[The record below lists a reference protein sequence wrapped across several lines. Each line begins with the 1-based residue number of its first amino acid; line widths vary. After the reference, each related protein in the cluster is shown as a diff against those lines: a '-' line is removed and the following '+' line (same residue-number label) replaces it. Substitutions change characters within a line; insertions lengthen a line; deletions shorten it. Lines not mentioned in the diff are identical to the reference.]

1 MDWKQ
6 QENSENVFS
15 VGQRN
20 ENGNFSQSDSKLSVP
35 PLLIILLIF
44 PWIQPYVDNE
54 HNYFYYE
61 IVYFIKD
68 RQDYNNK

>member
-20 ENGNFSQSDSKLSVP
+20 ENGNFSQSDSKWSVP
-35 PLLIILLIF
+35 PLLIILLII
-44 PWIQPYVDNE
+44 PGIHPYVDNE

-61 IVYFIKD
+61 VVYFIKD
-68 RQDYNNK
+68 RQDYD